1 MSFSLPELSSFVVT
15 SINSDSEGQWHGMIE
30 RNGRPNADV
39 AGLDILVLFG
49 ATFDEISPS
58 AGLKKPH
65 YRILVLQRALNTGS
79 Q

>member
-1 MSFSLPELSSFVVT
+1 
-15 SINSDSEGQWHGMIE
+15 MIE